1 MRRASKGTPL
11 WQPYVE
17 MDASIL
23 EERVREQLRATASRY
38 MPAALHACSHAYLHR
53 KQAFR
58 SSRVNIKKKN

>member
-1 MRRASKGTPL
+1 MRRASKGNPL

-23 EERVREQLRATASRY
+23 EERVREQLRTTASRY
-38 MPAALHACSHAYLHR
+38 ACEQACLLTCSHAYLHR

-58 SSRVNIKKKN
+58 SSRVNIKN